1 MGRVAGKVALVTGGG
16 RGLGESAVRRL
27 VAEGAKVVIT
37 DVLDAEGEALVTE
50 LGDDTASFRLY
61 VTDRDNWEDVVAK
74 TKELFGGLDVLV
86 NNAGIADFGGIADF
100 TYEQW
105 DRIIDINLNGVF
117 NGMKAALPLLREST
131 KNASIINLSSTAGL
145 QGYNAL
151 SGYVASKWGVRGLS
165 KAAAVELGPENIR
178 ANSIH
183 PGVIATPMTEG
194 LDTPQEHVPL
204 KRVGQP
210 DDIGNLV
217 VYLASDESTFSTG
230 AEFVADGGELA
241 GLPDTQLQ

>member
-1 MGRVAGKVALVTGGG
+1 MGRVAGKVALVTGGA
-16 RGLGESAVRRL
+16 RGIGESAVRRL
-27 VAEGAKVVIT
+27 VEEGAKVVVT
-37 DVLDAEGEALVTE
+37 DVLDADGEALVAE
-50 LGDDTASFRLY
+50 LGDNAAYFRLD
-61 VTDRDNWEDVVAK
+61 VTDRGAWEEVVAK

-86 NNAGIADFGGIADF
+86 NNAGIADFGGITDF

-178 ANSIH
+178 VNSIH
-183 PGVIATPMTEG
+183 PGVIATPMTQD
-194 LDTPQEHVPL
+194 LDTPQTHVPL